1 MWHYRTPK
9 RLNTPLLLIHP
20 RRPDVIRAVVD
31 QLIDQVTI
39 RVVRIP
45 RRELWCAAD
54 EREAADLFRRRR
66 ASAPHYAA
74 GPRVH
79 EPHRQVDGDGRSQ
92 HWRQTRRQ
100 PAVRLHVG
108 DLEMAEE
115 GDGTAV
121 CVGPRREDAARIR
134 RLELA
139 HLDAA
144 LRGEHVFLEAMRREL
159 VD

>member
-20 RRPDVIRAVVD
+20 RRPDVIRDVVD

-45 RRELWCAAD
+45 RRELRCAAD

-92 HWRQTRRQ
+92 RSEEHTSELQSRENL
-100 PAVRLHVG
+100 VCRLL
-108 DLEMAEE
+108 LEKQK
-115 GDGTAV
+115 DNNKSYV
-121 CVGPRREDAARIR
+121 K
-134 RLELA
+134 
-139 HLDAA
+139 
-144 LRGEHVFLEAMRREL
+144 
-159 VD
+159 